1 MQGPD
6 VGDVLAALAL
16 ESGSDV
22 ADRSSWVPLEQRIE
36 ALRAWVAAQPAP
48 APAPAA
54 A

>member
-22 ADRSSWVPLEQRIE
+22 ADRSTFVPLPQRIE
-36 ALRAWVAAQPAP
+36 VLRGWVAAQEGAS
-48 APAPAA
+48 
-54 A
+54 